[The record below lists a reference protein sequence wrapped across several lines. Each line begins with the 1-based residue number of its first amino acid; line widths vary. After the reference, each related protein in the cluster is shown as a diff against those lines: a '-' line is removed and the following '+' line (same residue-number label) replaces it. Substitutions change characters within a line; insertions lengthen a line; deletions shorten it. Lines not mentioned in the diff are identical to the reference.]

1 LLDVTAGTLDL
12 TGITAGGF
20 TINLLTLQG
29 DNTPGALTGFDPT
42 ADYNDIWLIARAPT
56 ITGFNAANFNLVAGN
71 FVGATGTFTIS
82 QLPIGGGE
90 GLYLSYNGDIAV
102 PEPGTWAMAALLV
115 SGAAATIY
123 RRRKAA
129 KKVAAAD

>member
-1 LLDVTAGTLDL
+1 MPWRVASDWSRFFERGSTSSYFNLNNGAINGTGGFANGLNGGSFSLAQSGNDLNLVFTA
-12 TGITAGGF
+12 AGG
-20 TINLLTLQG
+20 
-29 DNTPGALTGFDPT
+29 PGPS
-42 ADYNDIWLIARAPT
+42 P
-56 ITGFNAANFNLVAGN
+56 
-71 FVGATGTFTIS
+71 
-82 QLPIGGGE
+82 
-90 GLYLSYNGDIAV
+90 V

>member
-1 LLDVTAGTLDL
+1 VS
-12 TGITAGGF
+12 
-20 TINLLTLQG
+20 
-29 DNTPGALTGFDPT
+29 
-42 ADYNDIWLIARAPT
+42 
-56 ITGFNAANFNLVAGN
+56 GN

-82 QLPIGGGE
+82 QLPVGGGQ
-90 GLYLSYNGDIAV
+90 GLYLSYNGGAV
-102 PEPGTWAMAALLV
+102 PEPGTWAMAALLL